1 MIEFCCSVN
10 TWLLSLKYGR
20 LDASFTASMRRISEI
35 QIPAFRLLKLQTCI
49 SRYHL
54 AHILLICNSSHFP
67 HLVQHKVKK
76 QPDSIHLPRTQYSSV
91 QNNTKILGDARS
103 GEHEE
108 GDGHH
113 RHALH
118 HCPRQGNAAK
128 LPDARERSNKST
140 TPTATTEAP
149 GRTPAPVKRPGPQP
163 PPALVSHHQYNTYH
177 TVKTMHCP
185 TARPMPKSAQRANA
199 STQPGKLFGQHKR

>member
-1 MIEFCCSVN
+1 MTCHECPFLGPRPACCSCRCSDVLTGSYGPSHMIEFCCSVN

-35 QIPAFRLLKLQTCI
+35 QIPAFRLFKLQTCI

-118 HCPRQGNAAK
+118 PVSYTHLT
-128 LPDARERSNKST
+128 LPTICS
-140 TPTATTEAP
+140 
-149 GRTPAPVKRPGPQP
+149 V
-163 PPALVSHHQYNTYH
+163 
-177 TVKTMHCP
+177 
-185 TARPMPKSAQRANA
+185 
-199 STQPGKLFGQHKR
+199 